1 MRKVLDIDQD
11 IFRKNILMRLRRIE
25 GQVRGVQRM
34 VEDQAGCRDILTQVA
49 AIKSAM
55 SQVGVMI
62 FENHAQDCIA
72 RAINEENNEES
83 FKEIVD
89 LMAKLIK

>member
-1 MRKVLDIDQD
+1 MLDIEYD
-11 IFRKNILMRLRRIE
+11 ISRKKILMRLKRIE

-34 VEDQAGCRDILTQVA
+34 VEEQAGCKEILTQVA

-55 SQVGVMI
+55 SQVGIMV
-62 FENHAQDCIA
+62 FENHAQDCIS
-72 RAINEENNEES
+72 RAMNEENKEDS
-83 FKEIVD
+83 FKEMVD